1 MCQNFIASFLTIATI
16 FGIPASLRAQYE
28 GPPDQGQQYPQAQQ
42 QVPEQG
48 SPAEQQAGDPQRSVA
63 RLSIL
68 QGDVNVKR
76 GDSGDLVAAA
86 INAPLLTQDH
96 LQTSVGSRAEVQL
109 DSANMIRLA
118 PNTDLGFG
126 DLEYHRYPVQLG
138 AGTIIYRVL
147 RDSNAQGEVDT
158 PSVAVRPTQQGDYR
172 ISVLDNGSTQI
183 TVHSGELEVY
193 SPRGTQ
199 TLQAGQTMV
208 VRGDSSD
215 PQFQMTDQIV
225 PDQFDDWSANR
236 DRELLASRSYQYV
249 SHDIYGADDL
259 DAYGTWVPS
268 QYGNVWEPRDR
279 GADWA
284 PYSNGEWVSEP
295 YYGWTWVDDE
305 PWGWAPYHY
314 GRWFDNPGHG
324 WCWWPGSVE
333 LSYSWSPAVVGFFG
347 WGGGGGFGIGVG
359 WGAIGWTALAPFETF
374 NPWWGGGY
382 GNYTNI
388 NNTNI
393 TNINIVN
400 NTNITNIYRNACV
413 KGGAV
418 TAASNKFGGPN
429 KSYGRATQ
437 AQLRNA
443 NLFRGRMPVTPT
455 RTSGQFSARQATPN
469 PRLAS
474 AANRQFYHSPTLAQ
488 APRATS
494 AQKQMRAQPGSP
506 VAGNAAALPHSGGFA
521 RAGQPGFNNPQ
532 RGQASAIS
540 RGNAPRALQNSGT
553 RANIG
558 SAPQQSFHGMPPNTR
573 SQLGARNNLG
583 PSTQASGAGWH
594 RFGETG
600 PQSGRATFTSRGSGP
615 SVPQNSGTRANIGS
629 APQQSFH
636 GMPPNLRSQTAG
648 RSNLGP
654 STQASA
660 SGWHRFGEPGIST
673 GSRRSTAAPEQS
685 AWHSFGQPQR
695 ASGGYGGARP
705 GSIQTQPN
713 YGRSFSA
720 PSYGGNYQ
728 SRPLANNQLASRSS
742 QNSSPSYRGGYNSGG
757 RSAYSAPSMP
767 HYNAP
772 SAPRYSA
779 PSMQHYN
786 APSAP
791 HYGASSMPHYNAPSA
806 PRYSAP
812 SMQHYNAP
820 SAPHYSAPSMP
831 HYNAPS
837 APHYSAPSMPHYN
850 APSAPHNSAPSMPH
864 YNAPS
869 APHYSGSGG
878 GNPPSDGHR
887 SR

>member
-1 MCQNFIASFLTIATI
+1 MSHNFIASFLSIASL

-28 GPPDQGQQYPQAQQ
+28 ASPDQGQQDPQAQQ
-42 QVPEQG
+42 LVPEQG
-48 SPAEQQAGDPQRSVA
+48 SPAEQQARDPQRSVA

-86 INAPLLTQDH
+86 INAPLVAQDR
-96 LQTSVGSRAEVQL
+96 LQTSDASRAEVQL

-118 PNTDLGFG
+118 PNTDRAFG
-126 DLEYHRYPVQLG
+126 NLEYRRYQVQLG

-158 PSVAVRPTQQGDYR
+158 PSVSVRPIQQGDYR
-172 ISVLDNGSTQI
+172 ISVLDDGSTQI

-199 TLQAGQTMV
+199 SLQAGQSML

-215 PQFQMTDQIV
+215 PQFQMTDQIAQ
-225 PDQFDDWSANR
+225 DQFDDWSANR

-249 SHDIYGADDL
+249 SRDIYGADDL

-324 WCWWPGSVE
+324 WCWWPGSIQA
-333 LSYSWSPAVVGFFG
+333 SYSWSPAVVGFFG
-347 WGGGGGFGIGVG
+347 WGGGFGIGVG
-359 WGAIGWTALAPFETF
+359 WGEIGWTALAPFETF

-382 GNYTNI
+382 RNYTNI
-388 NNTNI
+388 NITNI

-400 NTNITNIYRNACV
+400 NTNITNIYRNASV

-418 TAASNKFGGPN
+418 TTAYNKFGGPN
-429 KSYGRATQ
+429 KSFGRAAQ
-437 AQLRNA
+437 AQLKNA
-443 NLFRGRMPVTPT
+443 SLFRGRMPVTPT
-455 RTSGQFSARQATPN
+455 RTSGQFSTRQATPN

-474 AANRQFYHSPTLAQ
+474 VANRQFYHSPMLAK
-488 APRATS
+488 AARATS
-494 AQKQMRAQPGSP
+494 AQRQIGAQPGSRA
-506 VAGNAAALPHSGGFA
+506 AGNAALRGRTGGVA
-521 RAGQPGFNNPQ
+521 TAAQSGFNNPQ
-532 RGQASAIS
+532 RGRVPAVS
-540 RGNAPRALQNSGT
+540 RGSAPTALQNLGT

-558 SAPQQSFHGMPPNTR
+558 AAREQSFQSTPPNTR
-573 SQLGARNNLG
+573 SQLAARNNLG
-583 PSTQASGAGWH
+583 PSTQPSASSWH

-600 PQSGRATFTSRGSGP
+600 SQHGQAPVASRGRGP
-615 SVPQNSGTRANIGS
+615 GLSQNSGNRANIG
-629 APQQSFH
+629 AVPQQNFH

-648 RSNLGP
+648 RSSFAG
-654 STQASA
+654 STQAPGA
-660 SGWHRFGEPGIST
+660 GWNRFGQAGMST
-673 GSRRSTAAPEQS
+673 GSRRSTATPEQS

-695 ASGGYGGARP
+695 ASGGFGGARP
-705 GSIQTQPN
+705 GSIHTQTS
-713 YGRSFSA
+713 YGRSFGA
-720 PSYGGNYQ
+720 PSHGGSYQ
-728 SRPLANNQLASRSS
+728 SRPLANNQLASRSP
-742 QNSSPSYRGGYNSGG
+742 QNSSPGYRGGYKYGG
-757 RSAYSAPSMP
+757 RSAYTAPSMP
-767 HYNAP
+767 HYNAQP
-772 SAPRYSA
+772 VPRYS
-779 PSMQHYN
+779 
-786 APSAP
+786 
-791 HYGASSMPHYNAPSA
+791 ASSMPHYNAPSA
-806 PRYSAP
+806 PHYNAP
-812 SMQHYNAP
+812 SMPHYNAP

-850 APSAPHNSAPSMPH
+850 APSAPHYNAPSMPH

-869 APHYSGSGG
+869 APHYNASGG
-878 GNPPSDGHR
+878 GHSPSDGHR

>member
-1 MCQNFIASFLTIATI
+1 MCRNFIASFLTIASI

-28 GPPDQGQQYPQAQQ
+28 GPSDQGQQYPQAQQ

-48 SPAEQQAGDPQRSVA
+48 SPAEQQVGDPQRSVA

-86 INAPLLTQDH
+86 INAPLVAQDR

-118 PNTDLGFG
+118 PNTDLGFA
-126 DLEYHRYPVQLG
+126 DVEYHRYQVQLG

-158 PSVAVRPTQQGDYR
+158 PSVAVRPAQQGDYR
-172 ISVLDNGSTQI
+172 IAVLDDGSTEI

-199 TLQAGQTMV
+199 RLQAGQTML

-215 PQFQMTDQIV
+215 PQFQMTDQIAQ
-225 PDQFDDWSANR
+225 DQFDDWSANR
-236 DRELLASRSYQYV
+236 DRELLASRSYEYV
-249 SHDIYGADDL
+249 SPDIYGADDL
-259 DAYGTWVPS
+259 DAYGSWVPS

-324 WCWWPGSVE
+324 WCWWPGSIE
-333 LSYSWSPAVVGFFG
+333 SSYSWSPAVVGFFG
-347 WGGGGGFGIGVG
+347 WGGGFGIGVG
-359 WGAIGWTALAPFETF
+359 WGGIGWTALAPFETF

-393 TNINIVN
+393 TNINIVS
-400 NTNITNIYRNACV
+400 NTNITNIYRNASV

-418 TAASNKFGGPN
+418 TAPYNKFGGPN
-429 KSYGRATQ
+429 KSFSRATQ

-455 RTSGQFSARQATPN
+455 RTSGQFSTRQATPN

-474 AANRQFYHSPTLAQ
+474 VANRQFYHSPILAQ
-488 APRATS
+488 AARATP
-494 AQKQMRAQPGSP
+494 AQQQMRSRAGSR
-506 VAGNAAALPHSGGFA
+506 VAGNAAPLPRTGGFA
-521 RAGQPGFNNPQ
+521 TARQSGVNNPQ
-532 RGQASAIS
+532 RGQAPAMS
-540 RGNAPRALQNSGT
+540 RGSAPRALQNLGT

-558 SAPQQSFHGMPPNTR
+558 SARQQSFQTMPPNTR
-573 SQLGARNNLG
+573 SQLAGRSNLS

-600 PQSGRATFTSRGSGP
+600 FQSGQAPVASRGSGP
-615 SVPQNSGTRANIGS
+615 RVPQNSGTRANIGS
-629 APQQSFH
+629 VPQQSFH
-636 GMPPNLRSQTAG
+636 GMPPNLRSQTTERSSFAG
-648 RSNLGP
+648 SRQTP
-654 STQASA
+654 SA
-660 SGWHRFGEPGIST
+660 GWNRFGQPGIST

-695 ASGGYGGARP
+695 ASGGYSGAHP
-705 GSIQTQPN
+705 DGVQKQTS
-713 YGRSFSA
+713 YGRSFGV
-720 PSYGGNYQ
+720 PSDGGNYQ
-728 SRPLANNQLASRSS
+728 SRPLANIQPSSRSP
-742 QNSSPSYRGGYNSGG
+742 QNGFPSYRGGYNDGG

-767 HYNAP
+767 HHNAP
-772 SAPRYSA
+772 SAPRY
-779 PSMQHYN
+779 N
-786 APSAP
+786 T
-791 HYGASSMPHYNAPSA
+791 PSA
-806 PRYSAP
+806 PR
-812 SMQHYNAP
+812 YNAP

-850 APSAPHNSAPSMPH
+850 APSAPHYSAPSMPH
-864 YNAPS
+864 YSAPSAPHYSAPSAPHYNTPS

-878 GNPPSDGHR
+878 GHSTSDGHR
-887 SR
+887 SH

>member
-1 MCQNFIASFLTIATI
+1 MSRNFIASFLSIASL

-28 GPPDQGQQYPQAQQ
+28 ASPDQGQQYPQAQQ
-42 QVPEQG
+42 LVPEQG

-86 INAPLLTQDH
+86 INAPLVTQDR
-96 LQTSVGSRAEVQL
+96 LQTSGGSRAEVQL
-109 DSANMIRLA
+109 DSANMIRVA

-126 DLEYHRYPVQLG
+126 DLEYHRYQVQLG

-158 PSVAVRPTQQGDYR
+158 PSVAVRPIQQGDYR
-172 ISVLDNGSTQI
+172 ISVLDDGSTQI

-199 TLQAGQTMV
+199 TLQAGQTML

-215 PQFQMTDQIV
+215 PQFQMTDQIAQ
-225 PDQFDDWSANR
+225 DQFDDWSANR

-249 SHDIYGADDL
+249 SPDIYGADDL

-324 WCWWPGSVE
+324 WCWWPGSIE
-333 LSYSWSPAVVGFFG
+333 ASYSWSPAVVGFFG
-347 WGGGGGFGIGVG
+347 WGGGFGIGVG
-359 WGAIGWTALAPFETF
+359 WGEIGWTALAPFETL

-388 NNTNI
+388 NTTNI

-418 TAASNKFGGPN
+418 TTAYNKFGGPN
-429 KSYGRATQ
+429 KSFGRAAQ
-437 AQLRNA
+437 AQLKNA
-443 NLFRGRMPVTPT
+443 SLFRGRMPVTPT
-455 RTSGQFSARQATPN
+455 RLSSQFTTRQATPN

-474 AANRQFYHSPTLAQ
+474 VANRQFYHSPMLAK
-488 APRATS
+488 AARATS
-494 AQKQMRAQPGSP
+494 AQRQIGAQPGSRA
-506 VAGNAAALPHSGGFA
+506 AGNAAQRGRTGGVTTA
-521 RAGQPGFNNPQ
+521 AQSGFNNPKGG
-532 RGQASAIS
+532 RAPAVS
-540 RGNAPRALQNSGT
+540 RGSAPTALQNLGTRANIGAARQQGFQSTPPNTRSQLAARNNLGSSTQPSASSWRRFGETGSQSGQGAVVSQGSGPRVPSNSGT

-558 SAPQQSFHGMPPNTR
+558 S
-573 SQLGARNNLG
+573 
-583 PSTQASGAGWH
+583 
-594 RFGETG
+594 
-600 PQSGRATFTSRGSGP
+600 
-615 SVPQNSGTRANIGS
+615 V
-629 APQQSFH
+629 PQQSFH

-648 RSNLGP
+648 RTFTA
-654 STQASA
+654 STQAPR
-660 SGWHRFGEPGIST
+660 SGWNRFGEPGISP
-673 GSRRSTAAPEQS
+673 GSRHSTAAPEQS
-685 AWHSFGQPQR
+685 AWHSFGQPQP
-695 ASGGYGGARP
+695 ASGSFGGARL
-705 GSIQTQPN
+705 GSVPTQTSKS
-713 YGRSFSA
+713 RSFGA
-720 PSYGGNYQ
+720 PSRGGSYQ
-728 SRPLANNQLASRSS
+728 SRPFANNQLASRSP
-742 QNSSPSYRGGYNSGG
+742 QNSSPGYRGGYNYGG
-757 RSAYSAPSMP
+757 RSVYSVPSTP
-767 HYNAP
+767 HYNAQP
-772 SAPRYSA
+772 TPRYSA
-779 PSMQHYN
+779 PSMTHYN
-786 APSAP
+786 AASAP
-791 HYGASSMPHYNAPSA
+791 HY
-806 PRYSAP
+806 SAP
-812 SMQHYNAP
+812 STPHYNAP

-850 APSAPHNSAPSMPH
+850 APSAPHYSAPSVPH

-869 APHYSGSGG
+869 APHYNGSAGG
-878 GNPPSDGHR
+878 HSPSDGHR